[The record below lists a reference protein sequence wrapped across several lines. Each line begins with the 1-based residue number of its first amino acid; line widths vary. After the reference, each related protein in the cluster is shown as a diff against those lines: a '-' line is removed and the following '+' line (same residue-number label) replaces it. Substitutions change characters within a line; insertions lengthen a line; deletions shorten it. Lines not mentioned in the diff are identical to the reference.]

1 MRAPSNRKT
10 DVAKFGLDLDLRP
23 TRIKVQRVLHRGDA
37 AIQGR
42 VSASTPAPAALSG
55 AIAARL
61 APDFPARESSCL
73 D

>member
-1 MRAPSNRKT
+1 M
-10 DVAKFGLDLDLRP
+10 
-23 TRIKVQRVLHRGDA
+23 QRVLRRGDT

-42 VSASTPAPAALSG
+42 GSASAPTPAALSG

-61 APDFPARESSCL
+61 APEFPARESSCL